1 MMDYF
6 ARNQANAAGPAIGSG
21 ALDEV
26 HKSDKLQVRSKP
38 GKSRSE

>member
-21 ALDEV
+21 ADEV